1 MLNLTLKVRVDVIDK
16 YRQTGAGKDNTW
28 RPELAP
34 WENSL
39 YQTIILSVG
48 IV

>member
-1 MLNLTLKVRVDVIDK
+1 MLNLTLKVRVDAVDE
-16 YRQTGAGKDNTW
+16 YRQTGAGKDNTR
-28 RPELAP
+28 RPKLAP
-34 WENSL
+34 WEYSL